1 MASIRQLKMALAVAE
16 AKHYAKAGDLCH
28 LAQTTVSIG
37 VAKLEDEIGYKLFKK
52 AGSGS
57 IKRFDGVTE
66 RGAVFLSKAAK
77 IVADYDEMMK
87 G

>member
-1 MASIRQLKMALAVAE
+1 MASIKQLKMALAVAE
-16 AKHYAKAGDLCH
+16 AKHYAKAGSLCN
-28 LAQTTVSIG
+28 ACQTTVSIG
-37 VAKLEDEIGYKLFKK
+37 VAKLEDELGYKLFKK

-77 IVADYDEMMK
+77 IVADYDEMME

>member
-1 MASIRQLKMALAVAE
+1 MASIKQLKMALAVAE
-16 AKHYAKAGDLCH
+16 AKHYAKAGDICN
-28 LAQTTVSIG
+28 ACQTTVSVG
-37 VAKLEDEIGYKLFKK
+37 VAKLEDELGYKLFSK
-52 AGSGS
+52 SGNGAV
-57 IKRFDGVTE
+57 KRFDGVTE